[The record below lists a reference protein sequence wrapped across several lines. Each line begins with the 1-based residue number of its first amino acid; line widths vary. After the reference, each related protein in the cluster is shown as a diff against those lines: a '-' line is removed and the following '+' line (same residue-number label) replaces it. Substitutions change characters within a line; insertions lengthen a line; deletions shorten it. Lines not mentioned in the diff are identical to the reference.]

1 MPTLNDRL
9 TTQWRDVANLILGL
23 WLVISPWALS
33 YMMETIPTWNAII
46 VGVVIAVA
54 AIGALVAF
62 HKWEEWVN
70 VVLAVWLIV
79 SPFALDYASHT
90 TVLWNQIVVGVL
102 VGILALWAALTTP
115 ETGVTAGS

>member
-70 VVLAVWLIV
+70 VALAVWLIV
-79 SPFALDYASHT
+79 SPFVLDYASNT
-90 TVLWNQIVVGVL
+90 TVLWNQIIVGAL

-115 ETGVTAGS
+115 ETGVTAG